1 MTAPHLQHDAAD
13 SLRVLPPRLDPRGTG
28 PGRSGWGT
36 GLDGPPPRRRRG
48 MLAFL
53 SFISCCVLLVT
64 VGGWAAY
71 SFINGKVNR
80 IDLGLG
86 SDGSSSGVGV
96 ANYLLVGTDSRAG
109 TGGEYGD
116 VAGQRSDTTILA
128 HLGKDGTTTMV
139 SFPRDMYVTIPEYT
153 DTAGKHHAA
162 TKDKFNAAISSGGP
176 SLLVKTIE
184 SLTNMQ
190 VDHYISM
197 DLQGFKQITDAI
209 GGVEVCIKPSNTP
222 PQRFQDDNGRY
233 RVSTNTNDPMSGFRG
248 GPGTIQVNGDQALA
262 FVRQRHGLPAG
273 DTDRISRQQQF
284 IGAMFHKIMNGDT
297 LTNPIKAERLVS
309 TAAGALTLDE
319 HTSIADLRSLATR
332 IKGLTNG
339 GIRMQTVPTHAP
351 TRAEGAIDDRG
362 DIRLHGNGAS
372 VQFYRPDDLMQIV
385 SPLGGRVEGATA
397 SDDAGAGAGPSLAP
411 GATAVPSQVRV
422 AVYNGSSRSGLASK
436 VTTALT
442 GKGFHARNAGN
453 ASVLTHETSRVAY
466 GLGQEAEARTV
477 AAAVPGSSVLADPSI
492 TGVQL
497 ILGSEF
503 TEVVTPA
510 VTPSSAG
517 ASTATPAPAAGGDAT
532 AGATQAP
539 ATAPN
544 GPAATPE

>member
-1 MTAPHLQHDAAD
+1 MTAPHLQYDAVD
-13 SLRVLPPRLDPRGTG
+13 SARVLPPRLDPRGSG
-28 PGRSGWGT
+28 PGRSGRGA
-36 GLDGPPPRRRRG
+36 GPGGPPPRRRRG
-48 MLAFL
+48 LLAFL
-53 SFISCCVLLVT
+53 SLVSCCVLLVT

-80 IDLGLG
+80 IDLGL
-86 SDGSSSGVGV
+86 SDGGSSGVGV

-116 VAGQRSDTTILA
+116 VEGQRSDTTILA
-128 HLGKDGTTTMV
+128 HLDKDGTTTMI

-153 DTAGKHHAA
+153 DTNGKRHAS

-176 SLLVKTIE
+176 PLLVRTIE
-184 SLTNMQ
+184 SLTGMQ

-197 DLQGFKQITDAI
+197 DLQGFKKITDAI
-209 GGVEVCIKPSNTP
+209 GGVEVCIKPSNAP
-222 PQRFQDDNGRY
+222 PQRFQDDNGRW

-297 LTNPIKAERLVS
+297 LSNPIKAERLVS

-319 HTSIADLRSLATR
+319 HTTIADLRGLATR

-351 TRAEGAIDDRG
+351 TRAEGAVDDMG
-362 DIRLHGNGAS
+362 DIRLHGTRAS
-372 VQFYRPDDLMQIV
+372 VQFYQPDDLLRIV
-385 SPLGGRVEGATA
+385 SPLGGRVEGA
-397 SDDAGAGAGPSLAP
+397 SSSGDAGAGAGPALAP
-411 GATAVPSQVRV
+411 GATAAPSQVRV
-422 AVYNGSSRSGLASK
+422 TVYNGSSRSGLASQ
-436 VTTALT
+436 VTGALT
-442 GKGFHARNAGN
+442 SKGFHARNAGN
-453 ASVLTHETSRVAY
+453 ASALTHVTSRVIY
-466 GLGQEAEARTV
+466 GPGQDAEARTV
-477 AAAVPGSSVLADPSI
+477 AAAVPGSSVLADSSV

-497 ILGSEF
+497 VLGSGF
-503 TEVVTPA
+503 TEVVTPS
-510 VTPSSAG
+510 VSSSVGTSG
-517 ASTATPAPAAGGDAT
+517 AAPAPAAGTTAGGAT
-532 AGATQAP
+532 AGVQGP
-539 ATAPN
+539 TAP
-544 GPAATPE
+544 PEAPTCTY

>member
-1 MTAPHLQHDAAD
+1 MTAPHLQHDALD
-13 SLRVLPPRLDPRGTG
+13 SMRVLPPRLDPRGTG
-28 PGRSGWGT
+28 PGRSGRGS
-36 GLDGPPPRRRRG
+36 GPGGPPPRRRRG
-48 MLAFL
+48 LLAFL
-53 SFISCCVLLVT
+53 SFVSCCVLVVT

-86 SDGSSSGVGV
+86 SDGGSSGVGV

-109 TGGEYGD
+109 LE
-116 VAGQRSDTTILA
+116 GQRSDTTILA

-153 DTAGKHHAA
+153 DDAGKHHAA
-162 TKDKFNAAISSGGP
+162 TKDKFNAAISAGGP
-176 SLLVKTIE
+176 SLLVKTVQ
-184 SLTNMQ
+184 SLTGMQ

-209 GGVEVCIKPSNTP
+209 GGVEVCIKPSNAP
-222 PQRFQDDNGRY
+222 PQRFQDDTGRW

-297 LTNPIKAERLVS
+297 LSNPIKIERLLS

-319 HTSIADLRSLATR
+319 HTKPRDLLSLGTR
-332 IKGLTNG
+332 IKGLTSG

-351 TRAEGAIDDRG
+351 TRAEGAIDDMG
-362 DIRLHGNGAS
+362 DIRLHGTRAS
-372 VQFYRPDDLMQIV
+372 VQFYRPDDLLRIV
-385 SPLGGRVEGATA
+385 EPLGGRVEGATSSTDA
-397 SDDAGAGAGPSLAP
+397 GAGAGAGPSLAP
-411 GATAVPSQVRV
+411 GAIAAPSQVRV
-422 AVYNGSSRSGLASK
+422 AVYNGSSRSGLASQ
-436 VTTALT
+436 VTSALT
-442 GKGFHARNAGN
+442 RKGFHARNAGN
-453 ASVLTHETSRVAY
+453 ASVLTHETSRVVY
-466 GLGQEAEARTV
+466 GPGQEAEARTV

-497 ILGSEF
+497 VLGSGF
-503 TEVVTPA
+503 TEVVTPTA
-510 VTPSSAG
+510 APS
-517 ASTATPAPAAGGDAT
+517 
-532 AGATQAP
+532 
-539 ATAPN
+539 
-544 GPAATPE
+544 

>member
-1 MTAPHLQHDAAD
+1 
-13 SLRVLPPRLDPRGTG
+13 
-28 PGRSGWGT
+28 
-36 GLDGPPPRRRRG
+36 

-128 HLGKDGTTTMV
+128 HLGKDGATTMI

-162 TKDKFNAAISSGGP
+162 AKDKFNAAISSGGP

-209 GGVEVCIKPSNTP
+209 GGVEVCIKPSNAP
-222 PQRFQDDNGRY
+222 PQHFQDDNGRY
-233 RVSTNTNDPMSGFRG
+233 RVSTNTNDPMSGFHG

-309 TAAGALTLDE
+309 TAAGTLTLDE

-332 IKGLTNG
+332 IKGLTSG

-351 TRAEGAIDDRG
+351 TRAEGAIDDKG

-372 VQFYRPDDLMQIV
+372 VQFYRRDDLMGIV

-397 SDDAGAGAGPSLAP
+397 SGDAGAGPSLAP
-411 GATAVPSQVRV
+411 GVTAAPAQVRV

-466 GLGQEAEARTV
+466 GPGQDAEARTV
-477 AAAVPGSSVLADPSI
+477 AAAVPGSSVLADSSV

-497 ILGSEF
+497 ILGSNF

-510 VTPSSAG
+510 VAPSGAR
-517 ASTATPAPAAGGDAT
+517 ASTATPAPAAGDAT
-532 AGATQAP
+532 AGAAQATAATAATQSAP
-539 ATAPN
+539 AAP
-544 GPAATPE
+544 PEAPTCTY